1 VTGAVAVLV
10 PAAGASRRM
19 RGRDKLLEEVRGRAL
34 LADRV
39 ALALDLGGE
48 VLVTLPPGGD
58 ARARA
63 QALAPLA
70 GPRLRVEEVPEAGEG
85 MAASLRRGAAWAE
98 GRGAAALMVLLP
110 DMPDLTEGDV
120 RAVLA
125 AFDGRSILRATAED
139 GRAGHPVVFPARY
152 LPEMAALSGDAG
164 ARAILA
170 AHDVARVALPGA
182 HAVTD
187 LDTPEAWAAWRAAR
201 PRKP

>member
-1 VTGAVAVLV
+1 VSDGVAILV

-39 ALALDLGGE
+39 ALALDFGGE

-58 ARARA
+58 ARAR
-63 QALAPLA
+63 ALAPLA

-85 MAASLRRGAAWAE
+85 MAASLRRGAEWAE

-110 DMPDLTEGDV
+110 DMPDLTEGDL

-125 AFDGRSILRATAED
+125 AFDGRRILRATAED

-152 LPEMAALSGDAG
+152 LPDLAALRGDEG
-164 ARAILA
+164 ARTILA
-170 AHDVARVALPGA
+170 AHGAARLALPGA
-182 HAVTD
+182 CAVTD
-187 LDTPEAWAAWRAAR
+187 LDTPEDWAAWRAGRA
-201 PRKP
+201 PKP

>member
-1 VTGAVAVLV
+1 
-10 PAAGASRRM
+10 M

-39 ALALDLGGE
+39 AMALDLGGE
-48 VLVTLPPGGD
+48 VLVTLPSGGQ
-58 ARARA
+58 ARAR
-63 QALAPLA
+63 ALAPLA

-85 MAASLRRGAAWAE
+85 MAASLRRGAAWAV

-110 DMPDLTEGDV
+110 DMPDLTEGDL

-139 GRAGHPVVFPARY
+139 GRGGHPVVFPARY